1 MSLTDN
7 EILADIEGLASSV
20 DVAAIGS
27 QNLTL
32 CYESGKAV
40 SSASSGGEVTPAET
54 VTAPT
59 VKFQG
64 KAGKNYT
71 LILTDPDAISRAKP
85 SYRGMCPA

>member
-1 MSLTDN
+1 MSLTEN

-27 QNLTL
+27 QNLIL
-32 CYESGKAV
+32 SYESGKAV
-40 SSASSGGEVTPAET
+40 SSASSGYEVRPAET

-59 VKFQG
+59 VSFPG
-64 KAGKNYT
+64 EAGKSYT

-85 SYRGMCPA
+85 IYRGMCPA